1 MSHHK
6 IYSNEVYLEKS
17 DVTLGYL
24 ETTRQTS
31 LENYWIATEREDGKI
46 HVVLLDINN
55 DPTALSE
62 VVSQDEFHKRFM
74 HQPGYWQ
81 HVKSPKER
89 LVDII
94 IEQADAHYERQEYL
108 SAEYEYKKALHLD
121 EESVRANFGLGLTFV
136 AQGEHGKARDI
147 FFRLANIEAI
157 YQPKH
162 KHLFNEFGIQ
172 LRKCGLYEQALEH
185 YYRALTIASRDEN
198 LWFNMGRALHEE
210 GRRSDLAKKAMK
222 RALKLN
228 GDFKEAEC
236 YIAHI
241 ESTRKIKKQAPRMRA
256 PRIILEVDI

>member
-1 MSHHK
+1 MPYPK

-31 LENYWIATEREDGKI
+31 LENYWLATEQEDGKI
-46 HVVLLDINN
+46 HVALLDINN
-55 DPTALSE
+55 EPTTMSE
-62 VVSQDEFHKRFM
+62 VVSPREFHKRFM

-81 HVKSPKER
+81 HVKSPKQR

-121 EESVRANFGLGLTFV
+121 EDSVRANFGLGLTYV
-136 AQGEHGKARDI
+136 AQGDNDMARDI

-157 YQPKH
+157 YQPQH

-172 LRKCGLYEQALEH
+172 LRKCGLYDQALEH
-185 YYRALTIASRDEN
+185 YNRALSISSRDEN

-210 GRRSDLAKKAMK
+210 GSRSDLAKKAMK
-222 RALKLN
+222 QALKLN
-228 GDFKEAEC
+228 PGFEEAEC

-241 ESTRKIKKQAPRMRA
+241 DRTRKIKQQAPRMRA